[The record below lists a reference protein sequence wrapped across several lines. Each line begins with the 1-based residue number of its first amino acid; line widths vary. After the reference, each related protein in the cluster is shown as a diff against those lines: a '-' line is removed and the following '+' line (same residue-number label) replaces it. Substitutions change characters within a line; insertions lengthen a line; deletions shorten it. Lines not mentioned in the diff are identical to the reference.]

1 MSLGNLAWVTRYYRS
16 SWHLNVIGYSI
27 STQKWV
33 LAHFYIVSVMLWHIK
48 CSMCLGWSF
57 YSFLGHISASI
68 KLTFSLKVVAKT
80 KSDEEFHFKT
90 PKCAKCFRL
99 LLFFLQGFLPDKKS
113 QLHICSFLW
122 LKHVVLLTQTVKV
135 AKIHLCM
142 VNLFIIHIYLFISLP
157 SEKETHLYYQKIGYL
172 RGHLTNIQFLQYF
185 YKVIIKQWWKL

>member
-27 STQKWV
+27 NTQKWV

-68 KLTFSLKVVAKT
+68 KLTFSLKVVANT

-90 PKCAKCFRL
+90 PKCAKCFSL
-99 LLFFLQGFLPDKKS
+99 LLFFLQGFLPVKKN
-113 QLHICSFLW
+113 QPHICSFLW
-122 LKHVVLLTQTVKV
+122 LKHVVLLTQTIKA
-135 AKIHLCM
+135 AKIHLN
-142 VNLFIIHIYLFISLP
+142 VWWIYSLFIFTYLLVYHLKKKPIY
-157 SEKETHLYYQKIGYL
+157 
-172 RGHLTNIQFLQYF
+172 
-185 YKVIIKQWWKL
+185 IIRK